1 MANSNSYLISFNQQ
15 TSFNSMHAT
24 YPGRSIAAL
33 WKTAIIEQ
41 LLRNEHL
48 SMEVVFQTKRDLP
61 GFAASNKF
69 DVQAKI

>member
-15 TSFNSMHAT
+15 MSFDSMDAT

-48 SMEVVFQTKRDLP
+48 SMEVVFPMNEGYARI
-61 GFAASNKF
+61 
-69 DVQAKI
+69 VEE